1 MVNLNEG
8 NFNEHTND
16 GVVLVDFWAEW
27 CGPCKMITPILEKVS
42 TSFNDDDSVNI
53 FKVNVDNEP
62 RLAQKFGVTSIP
74 TLAFIKN
81 GEVVKTVSGV
91 QPEATIVNALQDLK
105 AL

>member
-1 MVNLNEG
+1 MVNLNES

-42 TSFNDDDSVNI
+42 ASFDNDSDVNI
-53 FKVNVDNEP
+53 YKVNVDNEP
-62 RLAQKFGVTSIP
+62 ALAKKFGVTSIP

-81 GEVVKTVSGV
+81 GQVIKKVSGV
-91 QPEATIVNALQDLK
+91 QPESTITNALQDLK
-105 AL
+105 TL